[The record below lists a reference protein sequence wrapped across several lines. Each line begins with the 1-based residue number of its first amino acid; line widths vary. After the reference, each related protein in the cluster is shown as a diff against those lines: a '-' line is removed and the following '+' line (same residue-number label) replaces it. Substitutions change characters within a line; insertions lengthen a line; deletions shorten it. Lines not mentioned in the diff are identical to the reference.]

1 MDSCAQCGASVP
13 VGSRFCSTCGAPLAV
28 AAEVRKTVTVLFCDV
43 VGSTELGERLDPEVL
58 RDTMARFYAIAREP
72 VERHGGTVQKV
83 IGDALVAVFGVPVVH
98 EDDALRAVRA
108 ALDMR
113 DAVRAMG
120 ELDARI
126 GVNTGEVLAGD
137 ASLAESLVVGDAVN
151 VAARLEQ
158 AAPPGEVFV
167 GEATWTLVAH
177 AVEGERV
184 AAVPAKGKSQPLAAW
199 RLEAVDTAAVAQR
212 RRLDLP
218 MVGRESE
225 LDLLRWA
232 AGRTAEVKRP
242 HLITT
247 LGQAGIGKSRLV
259 SELPRIRDDV
269 RLLVGHCRA
278 TSVSSS
284 LEPLVEAVRGATSTG
299 RITAAEVDAL
309 MSGHPE
315 STAVAACLAPPGAA
329 GGPDT
334 AWALSRLI
342 GAMAAA
348 GPVLIVLEDVHWA
361 EEALLDVV
369 DQLVDHGGRNPLLV
383 VCTARPEFADRRGGW
398 GSGTN
403 ACTLVLERL
412 DDGQTRRLLT
422 LASPSLPEQEA
433 ARVIEAAEGNPLFAE
448 HLAAFVGDDPHSD
461 GLPRSIQVLLAAR
474 LEALPEPER
483 EVVSIAAVA
492 GRDFPVVA
500 VEALTGRNVGGEL
513 DSLSHRELIEPTAP
527 GRQQFCHALLHEA
540 AYGLIPKQRRS
551 ELHMRLARWLDAT
564 GGDDAAVGHH
574 LERACRLR
582 AELGVDDET
591 TAQLAED
598 AGARLAAAGRR
609 ADSMGDPVAA
619 RAFLERSLDLLPAAS
634 PLRAGSMIELAAAGW
649 NLLPNEEVQRLLE
662 DGAERAAE
670 HGLRALELRARILRL
685 GAASEAAPLIASDEY
700 VIAETRAALR
710 ELEGL
715 DDPRALATALCAMAE
730 SEYSTGRSADALA
743 SVIRALDTLRSA
755 DEDSVWAVAILNAA
769 VVDSPLPVPDAE
781 RLLRGLIDDIGM
793 RPTVRAE
800 LMQGQAMLAV
810 IAGRVDDAWRMLD
823 VAREIEIDLGRTH
836 FLRTDR
842 NRAEAMVRAGRLDEA
857 RTALQSIAPEEER
870 RGQLRNAAVTR
881 GRLAVVEARL
891 GFLEDARADAIVAA
905 DVGAAIGGLEEQ
917 AWPALAL
924 SEVHLAEGD
933 AGGALPFA
941 RAAVELTASCDWVL
955 LDAEARLTLARV
967 LVAAGDP
974 DAGAREARI
983 ALELCTAKGYSAGV
997 NEALRVSALAEM

>member
-58 RDTMARFYAIAREP
+58 RDTMARFYAVAREP

-108 ALDMR
+108 ALEMR

-158 AAPPGEVFV
+158 AAPRRRGVRRRGDV
-167 GEATWTLVAH
+167 GAGRPCGRGRARWRRCT
-177 AVEGERV
+177 
-184 AAVPAKGKSQPLAAW
+184 AKGKSQPLAAW

-259 SELPRIRDDV
+259 SELPRLRDDV

-284 LEPLVEAVRGATSTG
+284 LEPLVEAVRGRDLERPHHRGGG
-299 RITAAEVDAL
+299 RRPDVGAPRGDGGRRMPCAARRGRRTRRGVGPLTLDRRDGGRRPGVDR
-309 MSGHPE
+309 
-315 STAVAACLAPPGAA
+315 A
-329 GGPDT
+329 GGRSLGGGSIARCRRPARRTT
-334 AWALSRLI
+334 AGGTRCSWSARHARSSPT
-342 GAMAAA
+342 GAAA
-348 GPVLIVLEDVHWA
+348 GA
-361 EEALLDVV
+361 R
-369 DQLVDHGGRNPLLV
+369 GRTRAPSSSSDS
-383 VCTARPEFADRRGGW
+383 TTGRRGDC
-398 GSGTN
+398 SRSP
-403 ACTLVLERL
+403 A
-412 DDGQTRRLLT
+412 RRCR
-422 LASPSLPEQEA
+422 SSEA

-461 GLPRSIQVLLAAR
+461 GLPRSIQVSAGRAAGGAAR
-474 LEALPEPER
+474 TRAR
-483 EVVSIAAVA
+483 GRQHRSRCRA
-492 GRDFPVVA
+492 GLPVVA

-551 ELHMRLARWLDAT
+551 ELHMRLARWLDAN

-591 TAQLAED
+591 TARLAED

-619 RAFLERSLDLLPAAS
+619 RRVPRTIARPASGREPPARGVDDRARRR
-634 PLRAGSMIELAAAGW
+634 RAGTCFRTRRYNGSWRM
-649 NLLPNEEVQRLLE
+649 
-662 DGAERAAE
+662 
-670 HGLRALELRARILRL
+670 ARSSRP
-685 GAASEAAPLIASDEY
+685 S
-700 VIAETRAALR
+700 
-710 ELEGL
+710 
-715 DDPRALATALCAMAE
+715 TACA
-730 SEYSTGRSADALA
+730 RSSCALA
-743 SVIRALDTLRSA
+743 S
-755 DEDSVWAVAILNAA
+755 
-769 VVDSPLPVPDAE
+769 
-781 RLLRGLIDDIGM
+781 
-793 RPTVRAE
+793 
-800 LMQGQAMLAV
+800 
-810 IAGRVDDAWRMLD
+810 
-823 VAREIEIDLGRTH
+823 
-836 FLRTDR
+836 F
-842 NRAEAMVRAGRLDEA
+842 
-857 RTALQSIAPEEER
+857 
-870 RGQLRNAAVTR
+870 
-881 GRLAVVEARL
+881 
-891 GFLEDARADAIVAA
+891 
-905 DVGAAIGGLEEQ
+905 
-917 AWPALAL
+917 
-924 SEVHLAEGD
+924 
-933 AGGALPFA
+933 
-941 RAAVELTASCDWVL
+941 
-955 LDAEARLTLARV
+955 
-967 LVAAGDP
+967 
-974 DAGAREARI
+974 
-983 ALELCTAKGYSAGV
+983 
-997 NEALRVSALAEM
+997 VSAPRPRPHR